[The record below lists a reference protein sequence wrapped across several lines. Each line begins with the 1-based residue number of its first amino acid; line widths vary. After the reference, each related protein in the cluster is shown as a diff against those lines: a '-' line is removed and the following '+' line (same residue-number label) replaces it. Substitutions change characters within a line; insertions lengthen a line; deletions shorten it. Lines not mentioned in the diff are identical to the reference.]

1 MGFRFCAGGKS
12 FKYRKTKNQFGLDA
26 RKVLSC
32 PDGFLPEVHDIARQF
47 GEGAAAQMSD
57 CASTPHTRCCEFK
70 EGQRILLDG
79 NIFEWS
85 WVNRQTGTLRVTNGR
100 SDYPTTHIPLVDL
113 TDTNEIWRHATEG
126 QQTANRKPQ
135 TANRSDRK
143 AAYRDLSNKQKPSFV
158 YSYRCSRT

>member
-32 PDGFLPEVHDIARQF
+32 PDGFLPEVH
-47 GEGAAAQMSD
+47 
-57 CASTPHTRCCEFK
+57 CEFK

-135 TANRSDRK
+135 TA
-143 AAYRDLSNKQKPSFV
+143 
-158 YSYRCSRT
+158 RTARRRTEI

>member
-12 FKYRKTKNQFGLDA
+12 FKCRKTKNQFGLDA

-47 GEGAAAQMSD
+47 GEGAAAQMLD

-85 WVNRQTGTLRVTNGR
+85 WVNGQTGTLKVTNGR
-100 SDYPTTHIPLVDL
+100 SDYPATHIPLVDL
-113 TDTNEIWRHATEG
+113 TDTNEIWFHGTEG
-126 QQTANRKPQ
+126 QRPQ
-135 TANRSDRK
+135 TALDRK
-143 AAYRDLSNKQKPSFV
+143 AAYRDLSNK
-158 YSYRCSRT
+158 